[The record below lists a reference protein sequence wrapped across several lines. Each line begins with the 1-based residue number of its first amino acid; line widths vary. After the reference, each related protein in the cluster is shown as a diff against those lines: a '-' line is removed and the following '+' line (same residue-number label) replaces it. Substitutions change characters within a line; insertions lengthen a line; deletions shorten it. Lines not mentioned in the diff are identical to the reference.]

1 VGADAFVIEER
12 RKQDR
17 FLDLHNNNVFWANMI
32 RAHTDLLMMDQ
43 KEMTNN
49 VLYDLLKMGILNWEA
64 PNDRLN
70 QITLA
75 MRHSTVMMMQM
86 LLRVM
91 QLEAK
96 VRLASCSLCYFN

>member
-1 VGADAFVIEER
+1 VIEER

-17 FLDLHNNNVFWANMI
+17 FLDLHNDDVLWVNMI
-32 RAHTDLLMMDQ
+32 RAHQDLLLLDR
-43 KEMTNN
+43 KEMTDD
-49 VLYDLLKMGILNWEA
+49 VLYDLLKMGILDWEV

-70 QITLA
+70 QTTPA
-75 MRHSTVMMMQM
+75 MRHSTAMMMRM

-96 VRLASCSLCYFN
+96 VRSASCSSYDIH